1 MFIRTLALAILVSAC
16 SGSAVGADHATEKV
30 LALRSLDD
38 AYRELIDLADRCSK
52 RKCESNGSLNEQ
64 EIGRVVGVIVGK
76 INNPEVLFRLA
87 VTSYVSAYPQEAG
100 LQRADAAFDA
110 AWRASVQKLGSLGGG
125 EALAA
130 LRSLDHVLQTDAG
143 ESLVLKETIERAERA
158 ISK

>member
-1 MFIRTLALAILVSAC
+1 MLSRILVLVMLVSAC
-16 SGSAVGADHATEKV
+16 SSSAVGADQATEKV
-30 LALRSLDD
+30 AALRSLDD

-52 RKCESNGSLNEQ
+52 RKCESNGSVNEQ
-64 EIGRVVGVIVGK
+64 EIGRVVDLIVGK
-76 INNPEVLFRLA
+76 INDPEVLFRLA

-110 AWRASVQKLGSLGGG
+110 AWRSSVQKLGSLGSR

-143 ESLVLKETIERAERA
+143 ESLILKETIEKAERA
-158 ISK
+158 IKK